1 VTSAV
6 RARRFTLLATGLG
19 SALAFLDATVVI
31 VALPRMDV
39 DLGLGLTGQ
48 QWVVLGYA
56 LALSALLLVGGAVG
70 DRFGLR
76 RTFGAGVVV
85 FAVAS
90 LACAVA
96 PEAGLLV
103 AARALQGVGAAALT
117 TTSLALL
124 RVVWAE
130 DAGRAIGLWTSLTA
144 VATVAGPPLGGLLV
158 EFASWRWIFII
169 NVPLAV
175 VVVALAA
182 AGRTEDERPPAD
194 GRLDVVGSLL
204 AAVGLAGL
212 TFALVEARQGEP
224 AVVLVIGAVGVAALA
239 GLVVWTLRS
248 RAPLVPPRLLRR
260 PGLSA
265 ANAATLAIYA
275 ALGATFFFVPVYLQ
289 FLGLSPTLASL
300 AFVPPSIALI
310 LLAPRFG
317 RYADRNGPRRPVTA
331 GALGIAASALLLLP
345 VDDRAAVWAWGG
357 LSVVTLSL
365 SLAVIVAPITAA
377 ALSPAPGDLAG
388 VASGLNQTVARVG
401 GVLSVA
407 GIGVLAGWVYE
418 AQGGEAAAPFE
429 SGTFD
434 AFAGPASDAFRVA
447 ILCIVL
453 LAALGAAISGTKLAG
468 APAEAPSGGARI
480 EVEPAVSPC
489 PPAGPGADAAYRS
502 APSRRSS
509 SILRSSPPA

>member
-1 VTSAV
+1 
-6 RARRFTLLATGLG
+6 
-19 SALAFLDATVVI
+19 
-31 VALPRMDV
+31 
-39 DLGLGLTGQ
+39 
-48 QWVVLGYA
+48 
-56 LALSALLLVGGAVG
+56 
-70 DRFGLR
+70 
-76 RTFGAGVVV
+76 
-85 FAVAS
+85 
-90 LACAVA
+90 
-96 PEAGLLV
+96 
-103 AARALQGVGAAALT
+103 
-117 TTSLALL
+117 
-124 RVVWAE
+124 
-130 DAGRAIGLWTSLTA
+130 
-144 VATVAGPPLGGLLV
+144 
-158 EFASWRWIFII
+158 
-169 NVPLAV
+169 
-175 VVVALAA
+175 VALAA

-357 LSVVTLSL
+357 LSVVMLSL
-365 SLAVIVAPITAA
+365 SLAVLVAPITAA